1 MKYDIT
7 LNYKFAFKSDKIT
20 NVNVESMFL
29 SQNYHCSKDVILQ
42 SSEQLNK
49 FGLGVTASNSIL
61 LFLRGNI
68 VKVHSESDM
77 SKVTINLTLP
87 FNTGKRV
94 VNHPKIR
101 ISENLVQETN
111 LTNRWK
117 PVLHKSVKRLNGIKE
132 NSISFEAETGFELSF
147 VNLDPIFIDN
157 CVKEEIKE
165 ILNVEELIA
174 SDILNSKVFVLVIT
188 QLQSLSSIF
197 PSNFVLVKCKNSA
210 EAKNVFLSYCKYKAK
225 FNAILLD
232 QLNKETYDLS
242 RLVREM
248 EKESYLKTAIYY
260 LRSLYIE

>member
-1 MKYDIT
+1 
-7 LNYKFAFKSDKIT
+7 
-20 NVNVESMFL
+20 MFL

-87 FNTGKRV
+87 FNTGKRF

-101 ISENLVQETN
+101 ISKNLVQETN

-117 PVLHKSVKRLNGIKE
+117 PVLHRSVKRMNSVKE
-132 NSISFEAETGFELSF
+132 NSVSFEADNGFELSF
-147 VNLDPIFIDN
+147 VCLEPIFVDN
-157 CVKEEIKE
+157 CVREEIKE
-165 ILNVEELIA
+165 ILDVEELIVP
-174 SDILNSKVFVLVIT
+174 DMLNAKVFVLVVSKM
-188 QLQSLSSIF
+188 QALNSIF
-197 PSNFVLVKCKNSA
+197 KNNFVVVKCKNSE
-210 EAKNVFLSYCKYKAK
+210 EAKEVFLKYCKYKAK

-232 QLNKETYDLS
+232 QLNKETYELS
-242 RLVREM
+242 RLVRET

-260 LRSLYIE
+260 LRSLNIE